1 MATRRSFLSLLGGVA
16 VAGPS
21 ALSATA
27 ERMAMVPIAP
37 PGGAPVGGFATG
49 VQADVPR
56 SLSVV
61 AARLLGTPDWLKDQ
75 WKDDGKLVQSLDPD
89 IAALKSMSLS
99 AKMVVQRK
107 RNYERRETEFW
118 RRYEVQELRD
128 SFISKHGFF
137 NWW

>member
-1 MATRRSFLSLLGGVA
+1 MATRRSFLSLLGGAA

-27 ERMAMVPIAP
+27 ERMAMVPIAAPGASIGDFP
-37 PGGAPVGGFATG
+37 PAEMQQV
-49 VQADVPR
+49 R
-56 SLSVV
+56 RCLSVE
-61 AARLLGTPDWLKDQ
+61 AAKLLGTPDWLKDQ
-75 WKDDGKLVQSLDPD
+75 WKDEGKHVQFFDPD

-99 AKMVVQRK
+99 AKIVVQRK
-107 RNYERRETEFW
+107 RNYEWREAEFW
-118 RRYEVQELRD
+118 RRFEVQELRD